1 MKKLSVI
8 LLPVFLLAQSF
19 MISNIPLPRTYIQN
33 LDPYECDEECLKEYL
48 DKEMI
53 FSFLAHADKK
63 ITNQA
68 LNDAKMIN
76 MAILNIGNI
85 YANTTLRI
93 AMLLPSKKIG
103 KYASTTTNAAFAYL
117 LSKNNSFT
125 LKSFNILTE
134 DAEEIQTTLQ
144 KIQAEGFSYVI
155 APLTKKG
162 ALNLITVDPDINIY
176 IPTVNKND
184 FNVSSN
190 YLTFG
195 GIDYKAQSDILLQE
209 AHSPLVIFSDKSS
222 IGRELALYQE
232 EQFLH
237 PQPQIEENLTYEDE
251 EPNLF
256 QNIQEEQ
263 IDGDLNNTQ
272 RQVIKYFISRRTTN
286 LEHYLKENEDIIE
299 GSFFINTPI
308 IKSGMIMSQLTL
320 YDVNASNILS
330 TQINYDPLLLSMT
343 QYVDRKNM
351 VVANSITKNS
361 NPLIEIN
368 SLLDND
374 IVYDWINYTTTVG
387 IDYFYNL
394 ITAQDREY
402 DVALQNNQMVYDI
415 ELLQPSLSRFI
426 PYHRVSQDT
435 MQP

>member
-1 MKKLSVI
+1 
-8 LLPVFLLAQSF
+8 

-33 LDPYECDEECLKEYL
+33 LDPYECDDACLKEYL
-48 DKEMI
+48 DKEMV
-53 FSFLAHADKK
+53 FSFLAHANKK
-63 ITNQA
+63 LTDTN
-68 LNDAKMIN
+68 LTEAKKIN

-85 YANTTLRI
+85 YSNTTLRI

-117 LSKNNSFT
+117 LSKSNSFT
-125 LKSFNILTE
+125 LKSYNIQTE
-134 DAEEIQTTLQ
+134 NAGEIQAVLDL
-144 KIQAEGFSYVI
+144 IQAEGFSYVI

-162 ALNLITVDPDINIY
+162 AQSLIALDPDLNVY

-184 FNVSSN
+184 MNVSSN

-195 GIDYKAQSDILLQE
+195 GIDYKAQSDILLKE
-209 AHSPLVIFSDKSS
+209 AHSPLIIFSDRSS
-222 IGRELALYQE
+222 IGKELAFYQE

-237 PQPQIEENLTYEDE
+237 PKVKEELAYDDEEPELYENTQVEPLYEDE
-251 EPNLF
+251 NITEPK
-256 QNIQEEQ
+256 
-263 IDGDLNNTQ
+263 
-272 RQVIKYFISRRTTN
+272 VIKYFISRRTTN
-286 LEHYLKENEDIIE
+286 LERYLKENEEIIE

-320 YDVNASNILS
+320 YDVNATNILS

-351 VVANSITKNS
+351 VVANSITKNN

-387 IDYFYNL
+387 VDYFYNL
-394 ITAQDREY
+394 ITGEAREY
-402 DVALQNNQMVYDI
+402 DIVIDNNQMVYDI

-426 PYHRVSQDT
+426 TYVAP
-435 MQP
+435 QPNEEEENMELQE